1 MQKTYKSLYGQ
12 MAYTLLS
19 GLQLLFIPNML
30 LSIFGFEQT
39 TEIWIRI
46 LGMLVL
52 VISILYFG
60 LATNGNDYLARLTII
75 ERLIFCGGLIMF
87 VLLGLAKTPLLLF
100 AVFEIGLA
108 LWTWWE
114 LKAK

>member
-1 MQKTYKSLYGQ
+1 MQKIYKSLYGQ
-12 MAYTLLS
+12 MAYTLFS
-19 GLQLLFIPNML
+19 GLQLLFVPNML
-30 LSIFGFEQT
+30 LSIFGFEPT
-39 TEIWIRI
+39 SEIWIRI

-52 VISILYFG
+52 VLTILYYG
-60 LATNGNDYLARLTII
+60 LAKYGNDTMAWLTVI
-75 ERLIFCGGLIMF
+75 ERIIFCGGLIMF
-87 VLLGLAKTPLLLF
+87 VLLGMAQKPLLLF